1 MHQRGSPT
9 RLAHAHSSKSALNQ
23 CCGQHSTMFISV
35 GTFNSPLLS
44 KNGVDLSSLSGHDK
58 LAAVKQQRELFLE
71 LRDKFARRLT
81 NHLNNV
87 FIHQV
92 ACYKHR

>member
-9 RLAHAHSSKSALNQ
+9 RLAH
-23 CCGQHSTMFISV
+23 V
-35 GTFNSPLLS
+35 GRFNSPLLS
-44 KNGVDLSSLSGHDK
+44 KNGVDLSSLLGHDK
-58 LAAVKQQRELFLE
+58 LTAVKQQRELFSE

-92 ACYKHR
+92 TCYEPR

>member
-1 MHQRGSPT
+1 M
-9 RLAHAHSSKSALNQ
+9 LIFL
-23 CCGQHSTMFISV
+23 F
-35 GTFNSPLLS
+35 LL
-44 KNGVDLSSLSGHDK
+44 GHDK
-58 LAAVKQQRELFLE
+58 LSAVTQQLDLFSD

-92 ACYKHR
+92 RC

>member
-9 RLAHAHSSKSALNQ
+9 RLAHAHSIEQIGSKSVLWA
-23 CCGQHSTMFISV
+23 
-35 GTFNSPLLS
+35 TFHHVFLLS
-44 KNGVDLSSLSGHDK
+44 KNGVDLSSLLGHDK
-58 LAAVKQQRELFLE
+58 LTAVKQQRELFSE

-92 ACYKHR
+92 TC